1 MGITYFYYVGVKT
14 IKGLKLVTKS
24 DYDNKI
30 CLWED
35 GNQPKLFTKGSA
47 DLLIAAL
54 KKSGYDAITIQ
65 ASGVLS

>member
-14 IKGLKLVTKS
+14 IKGLQLVTNS

-30 CLWED
+30 CSWED
-35 GNQPKLFTKGSA
+35 GRQPKVFTKAAA
-47 DLLIAAL
+47 DLLITAL

-65 ASGVLS
+65 ASGVLH